1 MKRKKFLTALLS
13 AAMML
18 TAIVPGTAFADEL
31 PMNSYTAAGQG
42 SVICQASVDANFL
55 VKLPVAVTLN
65 NDQAFSMP
73 VQVSGDLV
81 KGDTVTV
88 TPAASVTMEYM
99 TADTDH
105 KKQSIVGTV
114 SAGKTEFPFEELFNG
129 NVVKDA
135 STTVMVSGLTAGTW
149 QGQLGYEINLNK
161 NGGKKTESAGLYTPS
176 NTFVAWDDLMS
187 EGKIV
192 VTENKITSADKSLSG
207 RLNISDEIEN
217 IGDNSLSQ
225 TPGLTDVTI
234 PDTVT
239 SIGDSAFEGD
249 TGLTTI
255 KVPDSVTSIGN
266 GAFKDCTNLKYAKLP
281 DKLTDIPNNVF
292 EGDSTLAKDNIIY
305 NGTASGKPWGATGTT
320 DSTGGSTSGS
330 DSKKDDTGDVQTQA
344 AGLYGVNENSELDG
358 SFTSWDEL
366 VNDGYFTIE
375 NGELAFN
382 RSKRS
387 DLKGKL
393 VISNKVTSLKENNAF
408 DFCQNL
414 TEVYIPG
421 TIKTIET
428 GSFSNDS
435 KLSKVTLGD
444 GVESIDRAF
453 SNCSNLSYLYIPASL
468 TDLGTTFTEEI
479 YGSGEYTPYYNF
491 DTIIV
496 DDNNPVYDSRENCNA
511 IIQTSSN
518 KLLVGSNNTIIPDT
532 VTQIGEFAF
541 RGRTSL
547 TEANIPNGV
556 EYIGAYAFLGC
567 TSLTNIS
574 IPSSVS
580 LIGHGIINRTNATV
594 TINSNNTCYKN
605 NTENNAIIETTESKL
620 ISGNNSLTEIPAE
633 VAKIGEYALA
643 FSQCTTLSIPS
654 SVNSIGDNA
663 FEKADFTS
671 VTIKKGVTSIGSYAF
686 AYCKKLT
693 SVAIPDSITR
703 IEYGAFEDCTNLSE
717 FVMPNSVT
725 VIGENAFNDC
735 YSLTSVVL
743 SNNLTSIG
751 DSVFYGCSSITT
763 IYYSGSLSSDT
774 NWGATNAT
782 IEANNT
788 VA

>member
-18 TAIVPGTAFADEL
+18 TAIAPGTAFADEL

-135 STTVMVSGLTAGTW
+135 STTVMISGLTAGTW

-239 SIGDSAFEGD
+239 SIGDSAFKGD

-344 AGLYGVNENSELDG
+344 AGLYGVNENGELDG

-366 VNDGYFTIE
+366 VNDGYFTIDS
-375 NGELAFN
+375 
-382 RSKRS
+382 RKRIETNS
-387 DLKGKL
+387 EFKALLKGKL
-393 VISNKVTSLKENNAF
+393 VLPEESSFTSLKSSAFEN
-408 DFCQNL
+408 CKEL
-414 TEVYIPG
+414 TEVVLPDTITEINYYAFRGCEKLKKVNVSENITYYAGQIFNECPSLTEAYIPSCVTELDDFSG
-421 TIKTIET
+421 CTSLTTLNIPSSVETIKR
-428 GSFSNDS
+428 S
-435 KLSKVTLGD
+435 
-444 GVESIDRAF
+444 AF
-453 SNCSNLSYLYIPASL
+453 SNSGLTSIDIPSNVTEIKDGAFSGCTELETVTFHEGLDTIGRGAFRGCSKLVSINIPASVTSIAMSGGASLGGMPSFEGCSNLSSI
-468 TDLGTTFTEEI
+468 T
-479 YGSGEYTPYYNF
+479 
-491 DTIIV
+491 V
-496 DDNNPVYDSRENCNA
+496 DAENKVYDSRDNCNA
-511 IIQTSSN
+511 IIGTSDN
-518 KLLVGSNNTIIPDT
+518 YLICGCKNTVIPD
-532 VTQIGEFAF
+532 
-541 RGRTSL
+541 
-547 TEANIPNGV
+547 
-556 EYIGAYAFLGC
+556 
-567 TSLTNIS
+567 
-574 IPSSVS
+574 SV
-580 LIGHGIINRTNATV
+580 
-594 TINSNNTCYKN
+594 
-605 NTENNAIIETTESKL
+605 NAIM
-620 ISGNNSLTEIPAE
+620 G
-633 VAKIGEYALA
+633 
-643 FSQCTTLSIPS
+643 
-654 SVNSIGDNA
+654 
-663 FEKADFTS
+663 
-671 VTIKKGVTSIGSYAF
+671 YAF
-686 AYCKKLT
+686 ADCKDLT
-693 SVAIPDSITR
+693 TITIPNNVKR
-703 IEYGAFEDCTNLSE
+703 IDEG
-717 FVMPNSVT
+717 
-725 VIGENAFNDC
+725 
-735 YSLTSVVL
+735 
-743 SNNLTSIG
+743 
-751 DSVFYGCSSITT
+751 VFYGCTNLVSVTLPNKLENIANKCFEGCKSLTSITIPNTVTEIYDLAFSNSGLTTVVIPNSVNNIQSEAFYMCGALVSVVLPNEATYISEGIFNDCPNLTT
-763 IYYSGSLSSDT
+763 IYYSGSLTSDT

-782 IEANNT
+782 IKANNT
-788 VA
+788 AA